1 MMLLQMD
8 GLGKCD
14 DCESFGVI
22 LTDHIYSYIF
32 WGMAYLSMH
41 PGLRKWS
48 SVSSSIETLIN
59 YALIVFGFYILIAG
73 TYASLKLFFLVKLP
87 DLLMITGI
95 NTIYC
100 RRLSCSISRCSV
112 QLYQ

>member
-14 DCESFGVI
+14 NCESFGVI

-41 PGLRKWS
+41 PGPKKWS
-48 SVSSSIETLIN
+48 SVKRSIETLIN
-59 YALIVFGFYILIAG
+59 YALIVFGFYILVAG
-73 TYASLKLFFLVKLP
+73 TYASLELFLVKLANLP
-87 DLLMITGI
+87 MITGI